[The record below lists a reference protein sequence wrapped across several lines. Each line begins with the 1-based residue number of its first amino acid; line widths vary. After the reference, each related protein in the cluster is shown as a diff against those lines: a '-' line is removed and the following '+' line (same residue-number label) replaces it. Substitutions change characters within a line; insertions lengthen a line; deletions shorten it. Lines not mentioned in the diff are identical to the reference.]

1 MGVQMSACY
10 QCGELYPSA
19 PAGHLHKCGRCSG
32 YCSPIPTTPTTKAP
46 AFQREERF
54 IVLKRKHMNAGQEFA
69 VRSLMERIDVKSVEA
84 VVIES
89 DWPEY
94 ETVWRMIEA
103 RMTGATTEA
112 PDLVERVARAVCS
125 AHGNDP
131 DDFLKALGFCR
142 WVMYQPHARAAI
154 AAMPSKTP
162 AEYERGYFDGE
173 TKWAEAVDAKDAEI
187 ARLRE
192 ALEWLQDNQLCGL
205 VKREEVVS
213 AALNA
218 PAPTRSR

>member
-1 MGVQMSACY
+1 MN
-10 QCGELYPSA
+10 EL
-19 PAGHLHKCGRCSG
+19 
-32 YCSPIPTTPTTKAP
+32 
-46 AFQREERF
+46 
-54 IVLKRKHMNAGQEFA
+54 
-69 VRSLMERIDVKSVEA
+69 
-84 VVIES
+84 
-89 DWPEY
+89 
-94 ETVWRMIEA
+94 
-103 RMTGATTEA
+103 
-112 PDLVERVARAVCS
+112 PDAVERVAREFAVDVAVEVS
-125 AHGNDP
+125 ELP
-131 DDFLKALGFCR
+131 DRTSRDVWPYAMLVTASELTGIIESRF
-142 WVMYQPHARAAI
+142 AATL